1 MNYRMILRIIGYIL
15 FMEAFL
21 MLPGAV
27 ISWFD
32 GEPDVVRAYMI
43 SIAIILVV
51 GALFTWTGRKA
62 RKGFYA
68 REGFVTT
75 GLSWLVM
82 SALGCLPFWISRQIP
97 SYVDCMFEM
106 VSGFTT
112 TGSSIL
118 SNVEGLSRGLLYWRS
133 FSHWVGGMGVL
144 VFLMAIVPLSGKNG
158 GFTLHILRAE
168 CPGPSVGKMVPRMKK
183 TALILYLI
191 YTGLTV
197 IDFILLCLAGMPVFD
212 AFCHAVGT
220 AGTGGFGVRNDSLAG
235 YSPAAQT
242 ITTVFMFLFGVN
254 FSCYYLILLKRF
266 KDVFHDEELRAYLL
280 IIFAS
285 IAVIS
290 LNIRGLYGS
299 LGEAI
304 HHAAFQVGTVMST
317 TGFATADFDLWPAL
331 SKSIMLI
338 LMLGGACAGST
349 GGGLKIARFVLML
362 KALRRNIHENLHP
375 TEVRR
380 VKMNGQGVDEKVLA
394 NLHGYLIAYVG
405 ILIISFLIISL
416 DGFSMETN
424 ISAVF
429 ATFNNIG
436 PGFGAVGPTM
446 NYYAYSNLSK
456 MVMIFNM
463 LAGRLEIM
471 PMLVLFSRTTWRTK

>member
-168 CPGPSVGKMVPRMKK
+168 SPGPSVGKMVPRMKK

-212 AFCHAVGT
+212 AF
-220 AGTGGFGVRNDSLAG
+220 
-235 YSPAAQT
+235 
-242 ITTVFMFLFGVN
+242 
-254 FSCYYLILLKRF
+254 
-266 KDVFHDEELRAYLL
+266 
-280 IIFAS
+280 
-285 IAVIS
+285 
-290 LNIRGLYGS
+290 IR
-299 LGEAI
+299 E
-304 HHAAFQVGTVMST
+304 M
-317 TGFATADFDLWPAL
+317 
-331 SKSIMLI
+331 
-338 LMLGGACAGST
+338 
-349 GGGLKIARFVLML
+349 
-362 KALRRNIHENLHP
+362 
-375 TEVRR
+375 
-380 VKMNGQGVDEKVLA
+380 
-394 NLHGYLIAYVG
+394 
-405 ILIISFLIISL
+405 
-416 DGFSMETN
+416 
-424 ISAVF
+424 
-429 ATFNNIG
+429 
-436 PGFGAVGPTM
+436 
-446 NYYAYSNLSK
+446 
-456 MVMIFNM
+456 
-463 LAGRLEIM
+463 
-471 PMLVLFSRTTWRTK
+471 